1 MSLLDP
7 RRSAL
12 PGALVLAA
20 VAMLVAASC
29 SSSSSKETTQT
40 SVAAKTSAAASAL
53 FPSADLNK
61 PEMVGTPVQGG
72 SLTFGLESAVST
84 LVPGMIQQPSD
95 FTVALALYDP
105 IVGFDAQDKPA
116 PTGLASKW
124 TSSPDLKTW
133 TFTLRPGATFTDG
146 TPVNAQAV
154 VTQVNAQKALP
165 DCGCQADMAH
175 ITNVE
180 AVDEHTVRF
189 TLDQSN
195 VSFPGLLAGNTGY
208 LAAPAAWAAGAATMT
223 SRPLGSGPFKV
234 LTPGSLTLVR
244 NPSYWRKSATGH
256 SLPYLDKIT
265 FDPLADS
272 TARIPSLRDGKVDI
286 LQTADTLNLVQAKKD
301 PTLVVQPVTGSSS
314 TIIVLN
320 SHKAPFNDIRLRRAF
335 NDALD
340 REALNKGYYSDSR
353 LAAYGPLEPSNP
365 YYDAK
370 GQLPHYDPAKARA
383 LVAQLKAEH
392 KPTSFTSTC
401 INTTEATSL
410 EAIIK
415 RLDAAAGMN
424 LNIETIDQGTLVNR
438 LIARNGDFQASCFRN
453 SQVGDPDD
461 LYTTYYRTGGQ
472 NVSMTTDLTIDQ
484 ALRQGRKS
492 TDFATRKAAYDIV
505 QEQLAKDVT
514 VVPLL
519 FDLYGNV
526 HTKNVSG
533 LSRPVPNS
541 LGLIN
546 PGDLYLVKS

>member
-1 MSLLDP
+1 M
-7 RRSAL
+7 
-12 PGALVLAA
+12 
-20 VAMLVAASC
+20 
-29 SSSSSKETTQT
+29 
-40 SVAAKTSAAASAL
+40 
-53 FPSADLNK
+53 
-61 PEMVGTPVQGG
+61 
-72 SLTFGLESAVST
+72 ST

-133 TFTLRPGATFTDG
+133 TFTLRPGVTFTDG

-195 VSFPGLLAGNTGY
+195 VSFPGLLAGNAGY

-223 SRPLGSGPFKV
+223 SKPLGSGPFKV

-256 SLPYLDKIT
+256 TLPYLDKIT

-320 SHKAPFNDIRLRRAF
+320 SHKAPFNDIRLRQAF
-335 NDALD
+335 NYALD

-370 GQLPHYDPAKARA
+370 GQLPHYDLAKAKA
-383 LVAQLKAEH
+383 LVGQLKAEQ
-392 KPTSFTSTC
+392 KPTTFTSTC

-438 LIARNGDFQASCFRN
+438 LIAAQRRLPGLLLPQLAGGRPRRPLHHLLPDGWAERVDDDGPDHRPGPPSGP
-453 SQVGDPDD
+453 QVDRLRHPQ
-461 LYTTYYRTGGQ
+461 GG
-472 NVSMTTDLTIDQ
+472 VRHR
-484 ALRQGRKS
+484 AGAARQGR
-492 TDFATRKAAYDIV
+492 DGRAVAVRPLRQRAHQERERPQPAGAELARPHQPRRPLPRQELTR
-505 QEQLAKDVT
+505 
-514 VVPLL
+514 
-519 FDLYGNV
+519 G
-526 HTKNVSG
+526 
-533 LSRPVPNS
+533 RPR
-541 LGLIN
+541 GRARARMA
-546 PGDLYLVKS
+546 G